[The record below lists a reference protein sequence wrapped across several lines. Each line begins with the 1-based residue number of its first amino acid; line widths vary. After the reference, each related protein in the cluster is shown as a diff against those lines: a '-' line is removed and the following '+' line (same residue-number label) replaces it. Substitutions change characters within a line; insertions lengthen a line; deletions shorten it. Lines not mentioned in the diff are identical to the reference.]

1 MKAPLCCLFA
11 FSFLACKND
20 FERMLVQN
28 RVDPSA
34 QDDLRLR
41 MMKQGVPPAGSVAHE
56 TVVGQPELTA
66 GCDGRSYASHIP
78 DLTQTEL
85 TVLGPHVFTTFCVAC
100 HGPQGD
106 GNSPVAQ
113 AMEKTKPRSLL
124 APPVRDYPPGRV
136 FRTVMLGY
144 RMMPSYRNEIGV
156 RARWAVTATLQWLQS
171 QHRQPPP
178 DAQAPFTPGPVC
190 QGDEP

>member
-1 MKAPLCCLFA
+1 MKGLLIFLIAL
-11 FSFLACKND
+11 SFWACQND
-20 FERMLVQN
+20 FERMQVQR

-34 QDDLRLR
+34 QDGLRLR
-41 MMKQGVPPAGSVAHE
+41 LMKQGVPPAGTVAHE

-66 GCDGRSYASHIP
+66 GCDGRAYATHIP
-78 DLTQTEL
+78 ELSQAEL
-85 TVLGPHVFTTFCVAC
+85 TVQGPHVFTTFCAAC

-144 RMMPSYRNEIGV
+144 RMMPAYRNQLDV
-156 RARWAVTATLQWLQS
+156 RARWAVTAYLQWLQS

-190 QGDEP
+190 QGDET

>member
-1 MKAPLCCLFA
+1 MKRSLWLLLTLALC
-11 FSFLACKND
+11 ACKND
-20 FERMLVQN
+20 FERMLVQD

-41 MMKQGVPPAGSVAHE
+41 MMKQGVPPAGSVSHE
-56 TVVGQPELTA
+56 TVVGQPDLTA
-66 GCDGRSYASHIP
+66 GCDGRSYAGHIP
-78 DLTQTEL
+78 ELSQTEL
-85 TVLGPHVFTTFCVAC
+85 TVLGPHVFTTFCAAC
-100 HGPQGD
+100 HGPTGD

-136 FRTVMLGY
+136 FRTIMLGY
-144 RMMPSYRNEIGV
+144 RMMPSYRNELDV
-156 RARWAVTATLQWLQS
+156 RARWAVTAYLRWLQS
-171 QHRQPPP
+171 EHRQPPP
-178 DAQAPFTPGPVC
+178 DAQVASTPGPVC

>member
-1 MKAPLCCLFA
+1 MKAGLWVLLA
-11 FSFLACKND
+11 LSFLACKSD

-41 MMKQGVPPAGSVAHE
+41 MMKQGVPPAGIVSHQAVM
-56 TVVGQPELTA
+56 GQPDLTA
-66 GCDGRSYASHIP
+66 GCDGRAYATHIP
-78 DLTQTEL
+78 ELSQDEL
-85 TVLGPHVFTTFCVAC
+85 TVQGPHGFTTFCAAC
-100 HGPQGD
+100 HGPTGD

-136 FRTVMLGY
+136 FRTIMLGY
-144 RMMPSYRNEIGV
+144 RMMPSYRNELDA
-156 RARWAVTATLQWLQS
+156 RARWAVTAHLRWLQS
-171 QHRQPPP
+171 QHQQPPP
-178 DAQAPFTPGPVC
+178 DALAPFTPGPVC

>member
-1 MKAPLCCLFA
+1 MKRLLWLLLPVSIF
-11 FSFLACKND
+11 ACKND
-20 FERMLVQN
+20 FERMLVQK

-41 MMKQGVPPAGSVAHE
+41 LMKQGVPPPGTVAHE
-56 TVVGQPELTA
+56 TVVGQPDLTA
-66 GCDGRSYASHIP
+66 GCDGRAYATHIP
-78 DLTQTEL
+78 ELSQSDL

-106 GNSPVAQ
+106 GRSPVAQ

-144 RMMPSYRNEIGV
+144 RMMPSYRNELDV
-156 RARWAVTATLQWLQS
+156 RARWAVVAHLRWMQS
-171 QHRQPPP
+171 QVRQPP
-178 DAQAPFTPGPVC
+178 DNQAEITPGPVC